1 MASNPTPC
9 HIEGLSIRDANGV
22 SRCETVADIV
32 AQMRGRG
39 EDGRMDRRLWLDYAD
54 RIEAAWKR
62 ERANV
67 EADALE
73 AGGIVEAER
82 NAEKSS
88 EVGNVAAMREAMVRL
103 RDEELHLLETNV
115 RHGIGLTAFGL
126 NQACQIIRD
135 LIEAALSAPPRNC
148 DVGTAEEQAERMRLY
163 CNSHGEDESGCFRC
177 EECPF
182 LTDERCELTWAQLPY
197 DAKEGAAR

>member
-9 HIEGLSIRDANGV
+9 HIEGLSISDANGV

-39 EDGRMDRRLWLDYAD
+39 EDGRMNRRLWLDYAD

-62 ERANV
+62 ERAKV
-67 EADALE
+67 EADALTV
-73 AGGIVEAER
+73 GGIVEAAR
-82 NAEKSS
+82 TAEKSS
-88 EVGNVAAMREAMVRL
+88 AVGNAAAILEALRKINRL
-103 RDEELHLLETNV
+103 C
-115 RHGIGLTAFGL
+115 GIGTVEVSSFEIGSI
-126 NQACQIIRD
+126 CD
-135 LIEAALSAPPRNC
+135 AALSAPARNC

-177 EECPF
+177 EKCPF
-182 LTDERCELTWAQLPY
+182 LTDERCELAWAQMPY
-197 DAKEGAAR
+197 